1 MKINDITYRHVKNVR
16 VHCLISVSLWVL
28 TIEKGHKY
36 EIIRSLIDTQN
47 PNIILTVA
55 FIL

>member
-16 VHCLISVSLWVL
+16 VHCLISISLSVL

-36 EIIRSLIDTQN
+36 EILDTQN

>member
-16 VHCLISVSLWVL
+16 VHCLISISFSVL

-36 EIIRSLIDTQN
+36 EILSLIDTQN

>member
-16 VHCLISVSLWVL
+16 VHCLISISLSVL

-36 EIIRSLIDTQN
+36 YCLIDTKN
-47 PNIILTVA
+47 LNKIRTVA